1 MQNIPGTNRNDA
13 SNYEKVTIINMEHG
27 PGE

>member
-1 MQNIPGTNRNDA
+1 MQNIPGTNSNDA
-13 SNYEKVTIINMEHG
+13 SNYEKVTIINIEHD

>member
-1 MQNIPGTNRNDA
+1 MQNIPGTNSNDA